1 MEICGDVGDVVDDAG
16 DDDDDGSVDCGKLQ
30 SGKLWSQRVIQ
41 AFPSPPLDITA
52 NNVTQLHS
60 SQNFK
65 MIQHCIF
72 DKCNEVV
79 TLQRPVSL
87 H

>member
-1 MEICGDVGDVVDDAG
+1 MVLPLPAPKWKVDDAG
-16 DDDDDGSVDCGKLQ
+16 GDGDDDGSVDCGKLQ

-65 MIQHCIF
+65 MIQHCI
-72 DKCNEVV
+72 
-79 TLQRPVSL
+79 
-87 H
+87 